1 MRKGEKRERRR
12 SRSCSDLAEEIQTG
26 IVRGI
31 CHPHVTCRGEPSSFV
46 EQKVHRYRG
55 ICISTEMRKYVGAVG
70 GETLFPWLFP
80 CRKSLREE
88 EELNIFFLI
97 HRNSLLIPIRAIFRS
112 IDLVDPSKNVHG
124 LFITIVCWRRN
135 GGLWEGEGERLAR
148 VTRYTERRDRQNK
161 GTLEGVFVRRW
172 GNGSR

>member
-1 MRKGEKRERRR
+1 M
-12 SRSCSDLAEEIQTG
+12 
-26 IVRGI
+26 
-31 CHPHVTCRGEPSSFV
+31 
-46 EQKVHRYRG
+46 
-55 ICISTEMRKYVGAVG
+55 
-70 GETLFPWLFP
+70 LF
-80 CRKSLREE
+80 
-88 EELNIFFLI
+88 
-97 HRNSLLIPIRAIFRS
+97 FRS

-161 GTLEGVFVRRW
+161 GILEGVFVRRW